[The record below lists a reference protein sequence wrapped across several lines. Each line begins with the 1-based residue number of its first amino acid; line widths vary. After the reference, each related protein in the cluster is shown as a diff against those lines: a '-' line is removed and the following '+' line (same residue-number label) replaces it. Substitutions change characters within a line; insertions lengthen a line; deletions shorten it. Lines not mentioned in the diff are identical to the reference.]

1 MQSAITVNDGFKT
14 ISDDI
19 IFYTKIHSE
28 RGRMIMTSA
37 VGLYWCVLAAAI
49 ITLQPKKV
57 HRKRI
62 ENENTEPNSWF
73 FSVLHI
79 RVVNPG
85 IMQMKSMAMDP

>member
-19 IFYTKIHSE
+19 IFHRKMHSE
-28 RGRMIMTSA
+28 RCRMIMTSA
-37 VGLYWCVLAAAI
+37 VGFCLCVCVLAAAI
-49 ITLQPKKV
+49 VTLQPKKV

-62 ENENTEPNSWF
+62 ENTKPNSWF